1 MFQAIGSK
9 WSWARRP
16 VWIVY
21 NGVRMAASMNCQ
33 PHGFETIGGNDM
45 TGQFCIHFV
54 DSKTHGSN
62 KVDADHQSCIDEA
75 YRAGQ

>member
-1 MFQAIGSK
+1 MITQIRKRNGSVEKFRQEKITWAIFK
-9 WSWARRP
+9 
-16 VWIVY
+16 
-21 NGVRMAASMNCQ
+21 AA
-33 PHGFETIGGNDM
+33 TAVGGNDM